1 VNALTAGR
9 KSVSGKLIG
18 GGARGG
24 DDEDLF
30 VVGFFGEEC
39 GGAMEERG
47 VGAGVK
53 ERARDHRQ
61 LYWVE
66 ISQGVVLVAGNGER
80 DEIAVR
86 SHECERGTHECVR
99 HNAFNILRR
108 LAKN

>member
-1 VNALTAGR
+1 M
-9 KSVSGKLIG
+9 G
-18 GGARGG
+18 GGSRGSDHQDFSVLGLIAKERGG
-24 DDEDLF
+24 AL
-30 VVGFFGEEC
+30 EEC
-39 GGAMEERG
+39 G

-66 ISQGVVLVAGNGER
+66 ISQGVVLVAGNGVR

-99 HNAFNILRR
+99 HNAFNILRTPHQKLSDIEARVFAR
-108 LAKN
+108 LA